1 MKHATAPKPPGS
13 SAWQV
18 QVKICYCAWQPD
30 KCAREFDA
38 WESALNGGLL
48 PMQDADLRARLDAE
62 QRKAEALEAENNK
75 LKKVGDAFAPA
86 VQ

>member
-1 MKHATAPKPPGS
+1 
-13 SAWQV
+13 
-18 QVKICYCAWQPD
+18 
-30 KCAREFDA
+30 
-38 WESALNGGLL
+38 
-48 PMQDADLRARLDAE
+48 MQDADLRARLDAE